1 MSKGYTNKEAIEN
14 YMLIDIDDQFDD
26 QIDEWIE
33 GAEEYIDNVTNRDF
47 ALADEEAATEDRT
60 FDGDGT
66 NTMNIDPAIEIEEVR
81 FSETGDPIDADQIV
95 ELPVRSDTITKLKL
109 KNFKFPKG
117 TQNIYV
123 KANWGYSE
131 IPKSIKFA
139 ATVIVAGIINNA
151 WNSDSEIAS
160 MTIGRYSVS
169 YKSKKE
175 VNDLESVEASL
186 EMFKQYKF

>member
-1 MSKGYTNKEAIEN
+1 MKGYTNKEAIEN

-26 QIDEWIE
+26 QVDEWIQ

-47 ALADEEAATEDRT
+47 ALVEEEAVAEDRT

-66 NTMNIDPAIEIEEVR
+66 NTIDIDGCTEIEEIR
-81 FSETGDPIDADQIV
+81 FSEDGDPIDEDQYV
-95 ELPVRSDTITKLKL
+95 LLPVRSDTITKIKL
-109 KNFKFPKG
+109 KYIRFPKG

-123 KANWGYSE
+123 KAKWGYAS

-151 WNSDSEIAS
+151 WQSESEIQS

-169 YKSKKE
+169 YKNKKE
-175 VNDLESVEASL
+175 VNDIEQVQESL
-186 EMFKQYKF
+186 GMYKKYQF